1 MNARIY
7 LLATAS
13 SLAMMGA
20 AAAAD
25 MAVKAPAMPV
35 PVANWTG
42 FYIGIDAG
50 GARHNFSLTEN
61 DEGGAVSNSASGFVG
76 GGHIGYNW
84 QSKYWLFGLE
94 ADGMWTSLNRT
105 FTSGDVGL
113 IPSSATQSGV
123 TWIATGRA
131 REGIALDDTLL
142 YLTGGVALAGVN
154 NGWGD
159 GYNGLPHG
167 VCCNIQTSETRV
179 GWVAGV
185 GAEHMFTQSLS
196 IRSEI
201 LYYDL
206 GHSDSTSVVPSIF
219 GGAPTVFRMN
229 STDEVIA
236 SRVGLSLK
244 W

>member
-1 MNARIY
+1 MKARIY

-13 SLAMMGA
+13 SLAMIGA

-25 MAVKAPAMPV
+25 MAVKAPAMPL

-50 GARHNFSLTEN
+50 GGRHNFAITEN
-61 DEGGAVSNSASGFVG
+61 DEGGAVSGSTSGFVG

-94 ADGMWTSLNRT
+94 ADGMWTGLSRT
-105 FTSGDVGL
+105 FGSGIGL
-113 IPSSATQSGV
+113 IPASTTKSEV
-123 TWIATGRA
+123 TWLASGRT

-142 YLTGGVALAGVN
+142 YVTGGVAFAGVN
-154 NGWGD
+154 NGWAK
-159 GYNGLPHG
+159 GYTAIPAGT
-167 VCCNIQTSETRV
+167 CCDIQTSQTRV

-185 GAEHMFTQSLS
+185 GAEHMFTQNLS
-196 IRSEI
+196 VRSEF

-206 GHSDSTSVVPSIF
+206 GKNDATIVTP
-219 GGAPTVFRMN
+219 GGTTLRMSATN
-229 STDEVIA
+229 EVLV
-236 SRVGLSLK
+236 SRLGLSLK

>member
-13 SLAMMGA
+13 SLAMIGA

-42 FYIGIDAG
+42 FYIGIDGG

-94 ADGMWTSLNRT
+94 ADAMWASLNRT
-105 FTSGDVGL
+105 FTSGNIGL
-113 IPSSATQSGV
+113 IPSSTTQSGV

-159 GYNGLPHG
+159 GYNGLPRG
-167 VCCNIQTSETRV
+167 ACCNIQTSETRV

-206 GHSDSTSVVPSIF
+206 GHSDSTTAVPSIG
-219 GGAPTVFRMN
+219 GGAPIVFRVN
-229 STDEVIA
+229 STNEVIA

>member
-1 MNARIY
+1 MNARTY

-13 SLAMMGA
+13 SLAMIGA

-25 MAVKAPAMPV
+25 MAVKAPAMPL

-50 GARHNFSLTEN
+50 GARHNFSIAEN
-61 DEGGAVSNSASGFVG
+61 DEGGAVSGSTSGFVG
-76 GGHIGYNW
+76 GGHVGYNW

-94 ADGMWTSLNRT
+94 VDDMWTGLSRT
-105 FTSGDVGL
+105 FSSGGTGL
-113 IPSSATQSGV
+113 VASSVTKSEV
-123 TWIATGRA
+123 TWLASGRA

-142 YLTGGVALAGVN
+142 YVTGGVALAGVN
-154 NGWGD
+154 NGWAR
-159 GYNGLPHG
+159 GYTPIPAGT
-167 VCCNIQTSETRV
+167 CCDISTSQTRV

-185 GAEHMFTQSLS
+185 GAEHMFTQNLS
-196 IRSEI
+196 VRSEF

-206 GHSDSTSVVPSIF
+206 GHNDVAVVTPT
-219 GGAPTVFRMN
+219 GGGGTNTLRMN
-229 STDEVIA
+229 ATNEVIA